1 MSSTHCWT
9 QLDLSGCGDLKVPV
23 QPSHHQEALPDMP
36 RPQLLL
42 VAIQNFPSHNT
53 PRPSTATH
61 RPSLG
66 QDGPVEVNI
75 VLLIIEVEV
84 VTVLSVVT
92 VVMVVVVLVM
102 VVSVVVMVVV
112 VGVLVV
118 VVEVDIIVVDDKVV
132 VVEVTEEV
140 VVEVNSCLEFP

>member
-1 MSSTHCWT
+1 
-9 QLDLSGCGDLKVPV
+9 
-23 QPSHHQEALPDMP
+23 MP

-42 VAIQNFPSHNT
+42 VASQNFPSHNT

-92 VVMVVVVLVM
+92 VVMVVVV
-102 VVSVVVMVVV
+102 

-140 VVEVNSCLEFP
+140 VVVVEVNSCLEFP